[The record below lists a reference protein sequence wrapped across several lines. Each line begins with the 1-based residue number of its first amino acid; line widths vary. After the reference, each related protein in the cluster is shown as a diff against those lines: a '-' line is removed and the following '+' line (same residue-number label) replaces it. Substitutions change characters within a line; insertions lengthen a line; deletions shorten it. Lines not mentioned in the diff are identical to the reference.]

1 MSSSSPHLISAARQR
16 LLVTVLLVVI
26 TLVGA
31 GLRFYQLGELPPGIY
46 RDEAYNGLDAL
57 RVLEG
62 HTPLYFQDNNGRE
75 PLFIYL
81 LALPIALLGATPLA
95 LRLVSA
101 IAGTLTVPAVYWLA
115 RELSDPAE
123 ALLTAFLC
131 AVTVWSVNLSRFA
144 FRAVVMVPVLTA
156 MLALWLRADRL
167 RSPRLALLS
176 GAAYGLSWYTYL
188 PARMAVVALGLVWL
202 VRWLRGQPWWRGW
215 LLFGA
220 GALVVAAPL
229 LGYMLTHWE
238 TTIGR
243 AGQVSVFNPAI
254 HGGSALGMLAQ
265 NTWRTALSWFW
276 RGDFIPR
283 HNIPLRP
290 VFQPLIA
297 AAFALGAYL
306 ACHRPRL
313 QRGWGLVLVFL
324 GVMCLPTILAEGAP
338 HFLRATGVLPVL
350 YLLPALGAAHAAR
363 WVGTRIGP
371 ARAWAMV
378 AVFLVAHGVAG
389 MHAYHQ
395 HLHSQDLYYSTE
407 AGATALASDLNGFL
421 GTPSAKRSSERQDV
435 SQAETRQ
442 AYIVSRLWE
451 NWPSVRYL
459 CHGQAGLSL
468 LTEGTIADADRV
480 MVAAWPYEDLAAV
493 RAALPADRLIS
504 AREGA
509 WERGDLETESRLLYV
524 AFEAIDPEEAPSN
537 AGQTFERGITL
548 VGYASQRLPA
558 GAIEVTLYWQAAQA
572 VDVNYTAFVHL
583 LDGDTRIGQ
592 HDGPVASGY
601 YPTDV
606 WRPGDL
612 VADRHLIDQVPAG
625 HGPLQVV
632 IGLYDYRTMERLDIV
647 ADDGRPS
654 EINQVVLPLE
664 PPEMTTK
671 E

>member
-1 MSSSSPHLISAARQR
+1 MPSSSPPLSAARQR
-16 LLVTVLLVVI
+16 RLVTMLLVVI

-101 IAGTLTVPAVYWLA
+101 IVGTLTIPAVYWLA
-115 RELSDPAE
+115 RELSEPAE
-123 ALLTAFLC
+123 ALLAAFLC
-131 AVTVWSVNLSRFA
+131 AITVWSVNLSRLA
-144 FRAVVMVPVLTA
+144 FRAVVMVPVLTM
-156 MLALWLRADRL
+156 MLALWLRAERL
-167 RSPRLALLS
+167 RSPRLALLA

-188 PARMAVVALGLVWL
+188 PARMGMVALGLVWL
-202 VRWLRGQPWWRGW
+202 VRWLRGRPWWRGW

-229 LGYMLTHWE
+229 LGYMITHWE

-265 NTWRTALSWFW
+265 NAWRTALSWFW

-306 ACHRPRL
+306 ACQRPHL
-313 QRGWGLVLVFL
+313 QRGWGLVLVFM

-350 YLLPALGAAHAAR
+350 YLFPALGLAHAAR
-363 WVGTRIGP
+363 LAGARIGP
-371 ARAWAMV
+371 AKGWVLV
-378 AVFLVAHGVAG
+378 AALLVAHGAAG

-395 HLHSQDLYYSTE
+395 HLHSQDLYYNTE
-407 AGATALASDLNGFL
+407 AGATALAYDLNGFL
-421 GTPSAKRSSERQDV
+421 GTPSAAGSSERQDAA
-435 SQAETRQ
+435 QAETRQ
-442 AYIVSRLWE
+442 AYIVPRLWE

-459 CHGQAGLSL
+459 CHGQTGLSL
-468 LTEGTIADADRV
+468 VTEGAIADVDRV
-480 MVAAWPYEDLAAV
+480 MVAAWPYEDLTAA
-493 RAALPADRLIS
+493 RAALPPDHLIS
-504 AREGA
+504 VREGA
-509 WERGDLETESRLLYV
+509 WERGDLETEARLLYV
-524 AFEAIDPEEAPSN
+524 AFEAISPDAAPN
-537 AGQTFERGITL
+537 NIGQPFERGITL
-548 VGYASQRLPA
+548 VGYASSRLPT
-558 GAIEVTLYWQAAQA
+558 GEIEVTLYWRAAQA
-572 VDVNYTAFVHL
+572 LDVNYTAFVHL
-583 LDGDTRIGQ
+583 LDGDERIGQ

-601 YPTDV
+601 YPTNV

-625 HGPLQVV
+625 RGPLQVA
-632 IGLYDYRTMERLDIV
+632 IGLYDYRTMERLAIV

-654 EINQVVLPLE
+654 EIDQVVLPLE
-664 PPEMTTK
+664 PPEIKTK